1 MGRGSGGVAQTK
13 GKSLNAMQVRQVR
26 VNSYQKIRSSIESGK
41 SPQSAAKAYRNQL
54 SGASMFSIQTQFMKS
69 IDRLAELDAK
79 KELGTGLDKF
89 EQTAVKSLE
98 VLAKVEIDALRD
110 RDSQNKYNGDWYQ
123 KMVDAANKKARKQY
137 Q

>member
-1 MGRGSGGVAQTK
+1 
-13 GKSLNAMQVRQVR
+13 
-26 VNSYQKIRSSIESGK
+26 
-41 SPQSAAKAYRNQL
+41 
-54 SGASMFSIQTQFMKS
+54 MFSIETQFLKS

-110 RDSQNKYNGDWYQ
+110 RDSHNKYSGDWYQ
-123 KMVDAANKKARKQY
+123 KKVDAANKKARKQY
-137 Q
+137 NP